1 MFWNLMRLWEINVGE
16 VKEKGDKS
24 VCEGMK
30 KKYNKNGSCTSVMCL
45 EKMQK
50 NDTWKKIGRKRGV
63 VKRKKKSKAKNVHV
77 VKEVVV

>member
-1 MFWNLMRLWEINVGE
+1 MGE

-45 EKMQK
+45 EKR
-50 NDTWKKIGRKRGV
+50 RKCR
-63 VKRKKKSKAKNVHV
+63 KMTHEKKKKGKKMM
-77 VKEVVV
+77 KEKKK

>member
-1 MFWNLMRLWEINVGE
+1 MFWNLIRLWEISLGE

-45 EKMQK
+45 EKKCRKMTHEK
-50 NDTWKKIGRKRGV
+50 KKRKKIDDEKKKWKKIQKQRMCMLW
-63 VKRKKKSKAKNVHV
+63 KK
-77 VKEVVV
+77 